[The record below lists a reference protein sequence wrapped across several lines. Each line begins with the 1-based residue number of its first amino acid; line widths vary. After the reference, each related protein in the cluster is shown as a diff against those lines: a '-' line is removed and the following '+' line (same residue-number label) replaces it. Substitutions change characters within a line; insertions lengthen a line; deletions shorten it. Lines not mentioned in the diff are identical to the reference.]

1 MIILFPDSWHT
12 NKVSVILRRY
22 AVLEFVSDNGLILK
36 METLGDG
43 YRLTFTVAG
52 WLAGRQC
59 VGTTMT
65 KGSPA
70 YVDNLSC
77 KHVTRNISNVYF

>member
-12 NKVSVILRRY
+12 NKVPVILRRY

-43 YRLTFTVAG
+43 YRLTFTLAG
-52 WLAGRQC
+52 WLAGWLA
-59 VGTTMT
+59 
-65 KGSPA
+65 GSVWA
-70 YVDNLSC
+70 C
-77 KHVTRNISNVYF
+77 Q